1 MVKGLL
7 PKENDKD
14 RGRTYLKNDGW
25 IKVMVMGDALN
36 EALGKLFDNKGKK
49 AKIDVPNSG
58 GISITLEQV

>member
-14 RGRTYLKNDGW
+14 RGQTYLKNDGW
-25 IKVMVMGDALN
+25 IRVMVMGDDLN
-36 EALGKLFDNKGKK
+36 EALGKLFDNKGEE

-58 GISITLEQV
+58 GISITLEQI